1 MTEEAVSFKA
11 GALTLEGRMALP
23 ASQAPARGA
32 VVCHPHP
39 LYGGSMHN
47 NVVAAILEALWSLDF
62 ATLRFNFRGV
72 GRSEGE
78 HGGGTAEVEDVAGA
92 VNFLGSQPGV
102 RSDGLV
108 LAGYSF
114 GARVALAA
122 APGIAVIGTVLAVAL
137 PVSMMPPPS
146 MEGWGKRLILIA
158 GDRDSFC
165 AVGALEGFQAQ
176 VKSPSTLALIAGAD
190 HFFGG
195 YESDLIEQIVQ
206 AMKSAAPASAAARRG
221 PPAKSR
227 RTDPPDVPPRDR

>member
-11 GALTLEGRMALP
+11 GTLTLEGRIALP
-23 ASQAPARGA
+23 AAQAPVRGA

-78 HGGGTAEVEDVAGA
+78 HGGGAAEVEDVAGA
-92 VNFLGSQPGV
+92 VSFLGKQAGV
-102 RSDGLV
+102 RSDAMA

-122 APGIAVIGTVLAVAL
+122 APGLAALDTVIAVAL
-137 PVSMMPPPS
+137 PISMTPAPAMD
-146 MEGWGKRLILIA
+146 GWDKRLILVA

-165 AVGALEGFQAQ
+165 AVGALEAFQAQ
-176 VKSPSTLALIAGAD
+176 IARPSTLAVIAGAD
-190 HFFGG
+190 HFFAG
-195 YESDLIEQIVQ
+195 YERDLTGEIVQ
-206 AMKSAAPASAAARRG
+206 AMKTVAPG
-221 PPAKSR
+221 
-227 RTDPPDVPPRDR
+227 